1 VTTKISGYK
10 APNLPAPL
18 AGSGSSGAVAEK
30 ASATN
35 AAAPQAAASA
45 ADQVTFTGSAQTLQ
59 KLGAVLAKAPI
70 VNAAKVASVKQS
82 VKNGTY
88 TVNAG
93 SVADK
98 LLQFDGELK

>member
-1 VTTKISGYK
+1 MTTKISGYK
-10 APNLPAPL
+10 GSDLLGPL
-18 AGSGSSGAVAEK
+18 AGSNGPGAVADK
-30 ASATN
+30 ASASN
-35 AAAPQAAASA
+35 AAAPQAAQSA

-70 VNAAKVASVKQS
+70 VNATKVASVKQA
-82 VKNGTY
+82 VQNGTY
-88 TVNAG
+88 TVNTG

>member
-1 VTTKISGYK
+1 MTTKISGYK
-10 APNLPAPL
+10 APDLLAPL
-18 AGSGSSGAVAEK
+18 AGGAGTGAVADK
-30 ASATN
+30 ASATA

-70 VNAAKVASVKQS
+70 VNSAKVASVKQS

-88 TVNAG
+88 TVNTT

>member
-1 VTTKISGYK
+1 MTTKISGYK
-10 APNLPAPL
+10 APDVLAPL
-18 AGSGSSGAVAEK
+18 AGGSTAASDK
-30 ASATN
+30 ASATG

-59 KLGAVLAKAPI
+59 KLGAALAKAPV
-70 VNAAKVASVKQS
+70 VNSAKVASIKQS
-82 VKNGTY
+82 VQNGTY